1 MLNGYTIVKLLL
13 KFAKWTISMEFFY
26 YLCSHY
32 FPNRCDAGHLNLTY
46 FYHFRPK
53 WLYFRLIRMKKRT
66 IIMALCLFLTSL
78 AASAQVKWSAEY
90 QRYIDQYKD
99 IAIEEMANY
108 RIPASITLAQG
119 LLESGAG
126 TSYLSRCGNNHFG
139 IKSHGWQGRTIRHDD
154 DKKQESFRAYDS
166 PRESYEDHSR
176 FIANRERYQRLF
188 SLNITDYRGWANGL
202 KECGYATNPKYAQR
216 LISIIET
223 YQLYKYDTMLPI
235 RKVVAVEKKEVTP
248 VSKRTAYTVHPIK
261 AYNQNYYVYAR
272 RGDSFESIGREVG
285 VSASN
290 LAKYNERN
298 ANETLHE
305 GDVVYLRKKQKKADR
320 RYRDYRHVVKQG
332 ESMYT
337 IAQTYG
343 MKLSSLYKLNHLDPE
358 STISVGDE
366 LRVY

>member
-1 MLNGYTIVKLLL
+1 
-13 KFAKWTISMEFFY
+13 
-26 YLCSHY
+26 
-32 FPNRCDAGHLNLTY
+32 
-46 FYHFRPK
+46 
-53 WLYFRLIRMKKRT
+53 
-66 IIMALCLFLTSL
+66 MALCLFLITFS
-78 AASAQVKWSAEY
+78 ASAQVKWNAEY
-90 QRYIDQYKD
+90 QAYIDQYKD

-126 TSYLSRCGNNHFG
+126 KSYLSRCGNNHFG
-139 IKSHGWQGRTIRHDD
+139 IKSHGWQGRTIKHDD

-176 FIANRERYQRLF
+176 VIANRERYPRLF

-202 KECGYATNPKYAQR
+202 KQCGYATNPKYAQR

-223 YQLYKYDTMLPI
+223 YQLYKYDTMSPA
-235 RKVVAVEKKEVTP
+235 RKMVVENKVETP
-248 VSKRTAYTVHPIK
+248 VSKRAVFTVHPIK
-261 AYNQNYYVYAR
+261 SYNQNYYVYAR
-272 RGDSFESIGREVG
+272 RGDSFESIGKEVG

-290 LAKYNERN
+290 LAKYNERD
-298 ANETLHE
+298 ADEALRE

-320 RYRDYRHVVKQG
+320 RYRDYRHEVKQG

-343 MKLSSLYKLNHLDPE
+343 MRLSSLYKLNHLDPDYA
-358 STISVGDE
+358 IRVGDQ

>member
-1 MLNGYTIVKLLL
+1 
-13 KFAKWTISMEFFY
+13 
-26 YLCSHY
+26 
-32 FPNRCDAGHLNLTY
+32 
-46 FYHFRPK
+46 
-53 WLYFRLIRMKKRT
+53 
-66 IIMALCLFLTSL
+66 MALCLFLTSL
-78 AASAQVKWSAEY
+78 VASAQVRWSAEY
-90 QRYIDQYKD
+90 QEYIDQYKD

-126 TSYLSRCGNNHFG
+126 KSYLSRCGNNHFG
-139 IKSHGWQGRTIRHDD
+139 IKSHGWQGRTIKHDD

-188 SLNITDYRGWANGL
+188 SLNITDYRGWAKGL

-216 LISIIET
+216 LINIIET
-223 YQLYKYDTMLPI
+223 YQLYKYDTMSPA
-235 RKVVAVEKKEVTP
+235 RKVVAEKVETVTP
-248 VSKRTAYTVHPIK
+248 VTRRAVYTVHPIK

-272 RGDSFESIGREVG
+272 RGDSFESIGKEVG

-290 LAKYNERN
+290 LAKYNERDVDD
-298 ANETLHE
+298 TLRE
-305 GDVVYLRKKQKKADR
+305 GDVVYLRKKQKKADS

-343 MKLSSLYKLNHLDPE
+343 MRLSNLYKLNHLDPDYNIK
-358 STISVGDE
+358 TGDQ